1 MTPKEEVFTS
11 QGGDHDH
18 DHALDARAPG
28 RHRDARLR
36 TGAAP
41 SHLGQ
46 AGWHVSTPVA
56 GTYALLTDGG
66 TAEIRPARAQDFEAV
81 RAMHAA
87 LSPDN
92 MYLRFFSMSPAAAEQ
107 EARRVCREPDSDHAA
122 LLAWQDGRLAGVGA
136 YEATGKPGV
145 AEVAFA
151 VPDDMHGRGIASVL
165 LEHLVWQARQRGLAA
180 FTAETL
186 AENSAML
193 RVFADAGLP
202 AKRRI
207 AGDTVELTFPLPVGD
222 DEYRLGYYLEAVA
235 SRESRADV
243 ASLRPLL
250 QPRSVAVV
258 GASRRRATV
267 GRAILHN
274 IVTGGFTGPVYAV
287 NPRAQAMEGV
297 PCVASVDD
305 LPEPVDL
312 AVIAVPPSAVPEVAE
327 QCGRHGVRALIVI
340 SESRGA
346 AGAELLAACRRYGMR
361 LVGPSCF
368 GVIVPWIGL
377 DATFTAGHPVRGVAG
392 LVVQSGGVGIALLE
406 QMSRLGI
413 GVSSFASAGD
423 KYDVSP
429 TDLLTW
435 WAQDEVTQLAV
446 LYVESFGN
454 PRKFAGTAR
463 RVAQRMPVL
472 TVIGARSPAG
482 HRAASHTAAAAT
494 PLASQE
500 AMFDQAGVIAT
511 TSLGELVDTAALLAC
526 QPLPA
531 GNRVAIVAN
540 AGGAA
545 ALAADACADHGL
557 RVVQLGAATRRALRG
572 LLPSAAV
579 VTGPVDTSAVVT
591 TQTFRACVQEVAADD
606 GVDAVLAVAVPTAF
620 SDLSAAMAEAVVSKP
635 LAVAFL
641 DQAESVR
648 RLKRQPVALPSSS
661 DADTDAAGDPPV
673 ADPAAAGQA
682 AVIIDVAAAAITGV
696 PCYADPGNAARALG
710 HAVRYRAWRGQ
721 QRGTVPELE
730 GLRPADAR
738 ALVTGFLA
746 GSPDGGWLPQAS
758 AAELV
763 SCYGIPL
770 VATVAAATEEEAAAA
785 AAQLSGPVVLK
796 AEAEG
801 LVHRTGAGSVR
812 VDLRTPQEVAEGYRM
827 LVAGFGPRLERVLVQ
842 PMLAGGV
849 EMMIGVSQEPV
860 FGPLVVF
867 GSGDVATEVPGD
879 HVTRLTPLTDVD
891 AGEMITSV
899 RAAPL
904 LAGHQGTPPAD
915 TAALADALLRVSRL
929 ADDLPEVSELDL
941 NPVLARPDGIW
952 CADVRVR
959 ISPAEP
965 RDPFLRRLL

>member
-1 MTPKEEVFTS
+1 M
-11 QGGDHDH
+11 
-18 DHALDARAPG
+18 
-28 RHRDARLR
+28 
-36 TGAAP
+36 
-41 SHLGQ
+41 
-46 AGWHVSTPVA
+46 STPA
-56 GTYALLTDGG
+56 AATYALLTDGG
-66 TAEIRPARAQDFEAV
+66 TVEVRPARAEDFEAV

-92 MYLRFFSMSPAAAEQ
+92 MYLRFFSMSPDAAEQ
-107 EARRVCREPDSDHAA
+107 EARRVCREPDSEHAA

-136 YEATGKPGV
+136 YELSGKSGV

-151 VPDDMHGRGIASVL
+151 IPDDMHGRGIASVL
-165 LEHLVWQARQRGLAA
+165 LEHLVWQARQRGLEA

-202 AKRRI
+202 VKRRI
-207 AGDTVELTFPLPVGD
+207 AGDTVELTFPLPGGD
-222 DEYRLGYYLEAVA
+222 DNYRLGHYLEAVA
-235 SRESRADV
+235 GRESRADV

-250 QPRSVAVV
+250 GPRSVAVV

-274 IVTGGFTGPVYAV
+274 IVTSGFTGPVYAV
-287 NPRAQAMEGV
+287 NPHAPAMEMQMEGV
-297 PCVASVDD
+297 PCVAWVDD
-305 LPEPVDL
+305 LPGPVDL

-327 QCGRHGVRALIVI
+327 QCGRKGVRALIVI
-340 SESRGA
+340 SSSRGA
-346 AGAELLAACRRYGMR
+346 AGADLLATCRRHGMR
-361 LVGPSCF
+361 LLGPSCF
-368 GVIVPWIGL
+368 GVIMPWTGL
-377 DATFTAGHPVRGVAG
+377 DATFTAGHPVPGVAG
-392 LVVQSGGVGIALLE
+392 LMVQSGGVGIALLE

-494 PLASQE
+494 PLAHQE
-500 AMFDQAGVIAT
+500 AMFDLAGVIAT
-511 TSLGELVDTAALLAC
+511 RSLGELVDTAALLSC

-531 GNRVAIVAN
+531 GNRVAIIAN

-557 RVVQLGAATRRALRG
+557 QVAQLGAATQRALRA
-572 LLPSAAV
+572 LLPPAAV
-579 VTGPVDTSAVVT
+579 VTGPVDTCAVVT
-591 TQTFRACVQEVAADD
+591 TEAFRACLEEVAADD
-606 GVDAVLAVAVPTAF
+606 GVDALLAVAVPTAF
-620 SDLSAAMAEAVVSKP
+620 SDVSAAVAEAVISKP

-641 DQAESVR
+641 DRAESVR
-648 RLKRQPVALPSSS
+648 RLKRLPVTLPPSGP
-661 DADTDAAGDPPV
+661 DADTGAAGGPP
-673 ADPAAAGQA
+673 AAGPAAA
-682 AVIIDVAAAAITGV
+682 VIDVAAAAITGV
-696 PCYADPGNAARALG
+696 PCYADPDDAARALS

-721 QRGTVPELE
+721 QHGQVPELD

-746 GSPDGGWLPQAS
+746 GSPDGGWLPEAS

-763 SCYGIPL
+763 SCYGVPL
-770 VATVAAATEEEAAAA
+770 AATLTAASEQEAAAA
-785 AAQLSGPVVLK
+785 AAQLGGPVVLK
-796 AEAEG
+796 TEAEG
-801 LVHRTGAGSVR
+801 LVHRTGAGGVQ
-812 VDLRTPQEVAEGYRM
+812 VDLRTPQEVADGYRM
-827 LVAGFGPRLERVLVQ
+827 LVAGPGLRLQRVLVQ
-842 PMLAGGV
+842 PMLEGGV
-849 EMMIGVSQEPV
+849 EVMIGVAQEPV

-867 GSGDVATEVPGD
+867 GSGDAATEVPGD
-879 HVTRLTPLTDVD
+879 HVTRLTPLTDTD
-891 AGEMITSV
+891 AEEMIHAVHAT
-899 RAAPL
+899 PL
-904 LAGHQGTPPAD
+904 LAGERGTPPAD

-941 NPVLARPDGIW
+941 NPVLARPDGVW
-952 CADVRVR
+952 CVDVRVR

>member
-1 MTPKEEVFTS
+1 M
-11 QGGDHDH
+11 
-18 DHALDARAPG
+18 
-28 RHRDARLR
+28 
-36 TGAAP
+36 
-41 SHLGQ
+41 
-46 AGWHVSTPVA
+46 
-56 GTYALLTDGG
+56 YALLTDG
-66 TAEIRPARAQDFEAV
+66 TTVEIRSARQQDAEAV

-87 LSPDN
+87 MSEDN
-92 MYLRFFSMSPAAAEQ
+92 IYLRFFSMSPGVAER
-107 EARRVCREPDSDHAA
+107 EARRICREPDSDHVA
-122 LLAWQDGRLAGVGA
+122 LLAWQDDRLVGVAA
-136 YEATGKPGV
+136 YEPAGKPGV

-151 VPDDMHGRGIASVL
+151 VPDDMHGRGIASLL
-165 LEHLVWQARQRGLAA
+165 LEHLVWRARQRGLIA

-207 AGDTVELTFPLPVGD
+207 AEGVVELTFPLPVGQ
-222 DEYRLGYYLEAVA
+222 DEQRLGSYLESVA

-258 GASRRRATV
+258 GASRRRGTV

-287 NPRAQAMEGV
+287 SPHAKTMEMEGV

-305 LPEPVDL
+305 LPEQVDL

-327 QCGRHGVRALIVI
+327 QCGRKGVRSLVVV
-340 SESRGA
+340 SSSRGA

-368 GVIVPWIGL
+368 GVIVPWISL
-377 DATFTAGHPVRGVAG
+377 DATFAADHPVRGAVG
-392 LVVQSGGVGIALLE
+392 LMVQSGGVGIALLE
-406 QMSRLGI
+406 RMSRLGI
-413 GVSSFASAGD
+413 GVSSFVSSGD

-435 WAQDEVTQLAV
+435 WAQDEVTQIAV

-454 PRKFAGTAR
+454 PRKFASTAR

-494 PLASQE
+494 PLVNQE

-511 TSLGELVDTAALLAC
+511 RSLGELVDTAALLAC

-545 ALAADACADHGL
+545 ALAADACADYGL
-557 RVVQLGAATRRALRG
+557 QVVELGAATQRALRG
-572 LLPSAAV
+572 LLPPAAV
-579 VTGPVDTSAVVT
+579 VTGPVDTRAVVT
-591 TQTFRACVQEVAADD
+591 TEAFRACLEEVAADD

-620 SDLSAAMAEAVVSKP
+620 SDLSAAVAEAVLGKP

-641 DQAESVR
+641 DRAESVR
-648 RLKRQPVALPSSS
+648 RLKRLAVAQPPSGPR
-661 DADTDAAGDPPV
+661 TDVGAAGDPPA
-673 ADPAAAGQA
+673 ADPAAGGQKA
-682 AVIIDVAAAAITGV
+682 AVVDVAAAAVTGV
-696 PCYADPGNAARALG
+696 PCYADPGDAARALG
-710 HAVRYRAWRGQ
+710 HAVRYRAWRGRK
-721 QRGTVPELE
+721 RGKVPELD
-730 GLRPADAR
+730 GLRAADAR

-746 GSPDGGWLPQAS
+746 GSPVGGWLPQAS

-763 SCYGIPL
+763 SCYGVPL
-770 VATVAAATEEEAAAA
+770 VATVAAATEEEAIAA
-785 AAQLSGPVVLK
+785 AAQLGGSVVLK

-801 LVHRTGAGSVR
+801 LLHRTDAGGVK
-812 VDLRTPQEVAEGYRM
+812 VDLRTPQEVAESYRT
-827 LVAGFGPRLERVLVQ
+827 LTAGFGPRLHRVLVQ

-849 EMMIGVSQEPV
+849 EVHIGVAQEPV

-867 GSGDVATEVPGD
+867 GSGGAATEVHGD
-879 HVTRLTPLTDVD
+879 HVTRLTPLTDAD
-891 AGEMITSV
+891 ADEMINSV

-904 LAGHQGTPPAD
+904 LAGRRGTPPVD
-915 TAALADALLRVSRL
+915 TAALADALLRVSML
-929 ADDLPEVSELDL
+929 ADDLPEVSEMDL
-941 NPVLARPDGIW
+941 NPVVVRQDGVY
-952 CADVRVR
+952 CVDVRVR
-959 ISPAEP
+959 ITPAES
-965 RDPFLRRLL
+965 RDPFLRRLP

>member
-1 MTPKEEVFTS
+1 VGHLVS
-11 QGGDHDH
+11 
-18 DHALDARAPG
+18 RS
-28 RHRDARLR
+28 
-36 TGAAP
+36 AA
-41 SHLGQ
+41 
-46 AGWHVSTPVA
+46 A
-56 GTYALLTDGG
+56 TYALLTDGG
-66 TAEIRPARAQDFEAV
+66 TVEIRPARLQDSEAV

-87 LSPDN
+87 MSEDN
-92 MYLRFFSMSPAAAEQ
+92 IYLRFFSMSPGLAER

-122 LLAWQDGRLAGVGA
+122 LLAWQGDRLVGVAA
-136 YEATGKPGV
+136 YEPAGKPGL

-151 VPDDMHGRGIASVL
+151 VPDDMHGRGIASLL
-165 LEHLVWQARQRGLAA
+165 LEHLMWRARQRGLEA

-202 AKRRI
+202 AKRQI
-207 AGDTVELTFPLPVGD
+207 AGGVVELTFPLPAD
-222 DEYRLGYYLEAVA
+222 QDERRLGSYLESVA

-287 NPRAQAMEGV
+287 NPHAQAMEGV
-297 PCVASVDD
+297 SCVASVDD
-305 LPEPVDL
+305 LPGQVDL
-312 AVIAVPPSAVPEVAE
+312 AVIAVPPPAVPEVAE
-327 QCGRHGVRALIVI
+327 QCGRNGVRGLIVI

-346 AGAELLAACRRYGMR
+346 AGAALLAICRRYGMR

-368 GVIVPWIGL
+368 GVIMPWIGL

-392 LVVQSGGVGIALLE
+392 LMVQSGGVGIALLE

-429 TDLLTW
+429 TDMLTW
-435 WAQDEVTQLAV
+435 WAQDEVTQIAV

-454 PRKFAGTAR
+454 PRKFARTAR

-494 PLASQE
+494 PLVNQE
-500 AMFDQAGVIAT
+500 AMFDLAGVIAT
-511 TSLGELVDTAALLAC
+511 TSLGELVDTAALLTC

-531 GNRVAIVAN
+531 GNRVAIIAN

-557 RVVQLGAATRRALRG
+557 QVVQLGAATQRALRR
-572 LLPSAAV
+572 LLPPAAV
-579 VTGPVDTSAVVT
+579 VTGPVDTCAVVT
-591 TQTFRACVQEVAADD
+591 TDAFRACVEEVAADD

-620 SDLSAAMAEAVVSKP
+620 SDLSAAVAEAVVDKP

-641 DQAESVR
+641 DRAESVR
-648 RLKRQPVALPSSS
+648 RLKRLPVVRPPAGLHA
-661 DADTDAAGDPPV
+661 DARAEGDAPA
-673 ADPAAAGQA
+673 AEPAAAGPAA
-682 AVIIDVAAAAITGV
+682 AVVDVAAAAVTGV
-696 PCYADPGNAARALG
+696 PCYADPDNAARALG
-710 HAVRYRAWRGQ
+710 HAVRYRAWRG
-721 QRGTVPELE
+721 RHGGKVPELE
-730 GLRPADAR
+730 GLRAADAR
-738 ALVTGFLA
+738 AGITSFLA
-746 GSPDGGWLPQAS
+746 GSPSGGWLPEAR

-763 SCYGIPL
+763 SCYGLPL
-770 VATVAAATEEEAAAA
+770 VATLAATTEEEAVAA
-785 AAQLSGPVVLK
+785 AAQLGGRVVLK

-801 LVHRTGAGSVR
+801 LVHRTDAGGVR
-812 VDLRTPQEVAEGYRM
+812 VDLRTPQEVAESYRT
-827 LVAGFGPRLERVLVQ
+827 LAADFGPRLRRVLVQ
-842 PMLAGGV
+842 PMLDGGV
-849 EMMIGVSQEPV
+849 EVSISVAQEPI
-860 FGPLVVF
+860 FGPLVVL
-867 GSGDVATEVPGD
+867 GSGGAATEVHGD
-879 HVTRLTPLTDVD
+879 YVTRLTPLTDVD
-891 AGEMITSV
+891 VDEMINSV

-904 LAGHQGTPPAD
+904 LVGRQGTPPVD
-915 TAALADALLRVSRL
+915 TAGLADALLRVSRL
-929 ADDLPEVSELDL
+929 ADDLPEVSEMDL
-941 NPVLARPDGIW
+941 NPVVVRQEGVY
-952 CADVRVR
+952 CVDVRVR